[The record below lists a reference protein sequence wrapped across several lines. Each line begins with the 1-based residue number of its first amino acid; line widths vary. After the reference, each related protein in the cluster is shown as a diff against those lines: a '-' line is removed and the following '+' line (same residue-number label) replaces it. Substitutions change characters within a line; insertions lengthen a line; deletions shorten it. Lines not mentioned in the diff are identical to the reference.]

1 MPTSKRRRRRNTSG
15 GTLVFTRHNYVLLA
29 LGVALI
35 AAGFALMR
43 IDNQFEGVL
52 SLTVAPLIILGGYLE
67 IIYAI
72 MWRPPEDK
80 ARTESA

>member
-1 MPTSKRRRRRNTSG
+1 MPTSKRRRRRQTSS
-15 GTLVFTRHNYVLLA
+15 GTLVFTRRNYVLLA
-29 LGVALI
+29 IGVALI

-43 IDNQFEGVL
+43 IDNQFEGFL

-72 MWRPPEDK
+72 MWRPADDEDDDT
-80 ARTESA
+80 A